1 MYFYVLYFSELLT
14 IHSKEENDF
23 VINYS
28 PQVWKGRVNVWLGMD
43 YDTDSKYHVTKGQLK
58 HIDHNI

>member
-58 HIDHNI
+58 HTDHNI